1 MIERDYS
8 PPIELARVRN
18 GALVVGAL
26 LLALLLPGLFI
37 NRDQFFHAYLVGFIF
52 WTGITVGSLALLMLQ
67 HLTGG
72 AWGLVIRRVLEAS
85 TRTLPLMIV
94 LFLPIVFGLRYIY
107 VWTNWEVMKQ
117 SPALQDKAAHY
128 LKPSLFILRGTV
140 YFAIWLILAGLLNR
154 LSLRQDRAPE
164 GRLRKQMQMLSGPG
178 FVLFVLTVTFASIDW
193 VMSLDPSWSSTIFG
207 FIFVAAWAMSA
218 LAFTILVSSWLS
230 QREPMNRVL
239 QPSHFHDL
247 GNLTLTLVML
257 WTYFSFSQY
266 LIIWSGNLPEETTW
280 YVARKHGGWGAIALT
295 IVILQFAFPF
305 LILLSRAAK
314 KSAGKLAMLAILIL
328 LMRIVDVIWLIE
340 PTFSHGHFHLSWMD
354 IASPIAIGGLWVAT
368 FAWQLQKRS
377 LLPINDPQLEQALAP
392 VRIEKKAEVA

>member
-8 PPIELARVRN
+8 PPIELARVRK

-85 TRTLPLMIV
+85 TRKLPLMIV

-107 VWTNWEVMKQ
+107 VWTNWEVMNQ

-164 GRLRKQMQMLSGPG
+164 ERLRKQMQMLSGPG
-178 FVLFVLTVTFASIDW
+178 FILFVVTVTFASIDW

-247 GNLTLTLVML
+247 GNLTLALVML
-257 WTYFSFSQY
+257 WIYFSFSQY
-266 LIIWSGNLPEETTW
+266 LIIWSGNLPEETTL

-314 KSAGKLAMLAILIL
+314 KSGRKLAMLAILIL
-328 LMRIVDVIWLIE
+328 VMRMMDVIWLVE
-340 PTFSHGHFHLSWMD
+340 PTFNRGRFHLSWMD
-354 IASPIAIGGLWVAT
+354 VAAPIALGGLWLAM
-368 FAWQLQKRS
+368 FAWQLQKRP
-377 LLPINDPQLEQALAP
+377 LVPINDPQLEQAL
-392 VRIEKKAEVA
+392 VAHAGH